1 MSTQRLELVTA
12 IDKENVLLDNCH
24 DEAGNIKDRVVMLLL
39 RHSIVKKLTPDLVV
53 FLREGKG
60 FFALCI
66 EAYKMFKASI
76 FLHSE
81 WHHWSWIIIK
91 RLNQ

>member
-24 DEAGNIKDRVVMLLL
+24 DEAGNIKDRIVVLLL
-39 RHSIVKKLTPDLVV
+39 RHSVVEKLTPHLVV
-53 FLREGKG
+53 FLGEGKG
-60 FFALCI
+60 LFALCV
-66 EAYKMFKASI
+66 ETYKMFKASI

-91 RLNQ
+91 KD